1 MSTRL
6 LSTDHALWFDRVRL
20 GAYLRKHQ
28 PDDLPLMEQIMDY
41 YRNRTEDMFQ
51 TMATDTQINPTRPWL
66 EEVLPREHQHLVE
79 HLLTEFHDREDQLF
93 QFWFR
98 TYNPE
103 ATDYPG
109 ADAASAAAEQ
119 EVKAEAIAAI
129 DDDKKENPVAD
140 AAAAAAEVEAQAE
153 AVAAA
158 AAAERK
164 AKIEVVA
171 AQERRRAA
179 VRAKQTRQVEEDEEQ
194 ERKLRREQKADAVKA
209 QAAAAEAKATAA
221 AAVTDDEEEESEE
234 DAAKKAVKKAA
245 EKAAKKIAFEQQCVR
260 EVERVLQ
267 NDGKPLLMLEITAET
282 DATEIKRKYF
292 SKRKLVHPDKH
303 PAPNGHPNATQA
315 FQNLQN
321 AYNDVKNLTPKERRD
336 QFGARSSSTQPPP
349 PQQAPSA
356 SSPEE
361 EFCGYGNP
369 KKAEPKPQPETP
381 FGRRAGAKPQQETPF
396 GHPPGAK
403 QEQETP
409 FGRSAGTRSSTKAK
423 TKPAKKSRTTKRP
436 KPTRRPLP
444 TPPPPPVPT
453 AAARAKAQA
462 HTAAS
467 GLPESGMYYVGV
479 TAKGTPCQR
488 CCRNCGEQ
496 FCSTRHKTFR
506 WMKL

>member
-436 KPTRRPLP
+436 KPTRRPAP
-444 TPPPPPVPT
+444 TPPPVPT

-462 HTAAS
+462 HQAAS